1 MSYLLLNFGFTIA
14 ICLTAA
20 LTVGFKTKTFW
31 LTVSLAQLP
40 MLLATAVFN
49 HLIVSSGIVD
59 YNDDLLLGI
68 RVGAAPIED
77 FAYALTAT
85 VLLPALW
92 VLFGRLASKSKKV
105 DAQ

>member
-1 MSYLLLNFGFTIA
+1 MSYLLLNLGFVLA

-20 LTVGFKTKTFW
+20 LTVGFKAKTFW
-31 LTVSLAQLP
+31 LTVAMAQLP

-59 YNDDLLLGI
+59 YNDAFLLGL

-92 VLFGRLASKSKKV
+92 VLFGRLGSKSKKV
-105 DAQ
+105 DAR